1 MSIKGISLNRS
12 ELPTVFMETGF
23 LWSIFFAAG
32 GPVLR
37 YFGWL
42 IFLLAFLWSFFLNSN
57 QKVPSLGKLNVL
69 SLVLFFGWGVV
80 TCLIGAD
87 DIYLF
92 IKGFTLPLEF
102 VFGVWIASRVLTDAR
117 KLFRF
122 KFVMVIAVIAAA
134 CWTVVEIFLQGTF
147 DGPFSNINTLG
158 LYSAIVTPPILAIAF
173 SCSSNRLFSMFSWI
187 SFAGGVFMLI
197 LSFSTSAWLSG
208 SIALMIVL
216 SCGIKHINRGACL
229 RLMAGILVLFSLFV
243 VVISAGG
250 AGNLERSWNREIRQI
265 FSLSSKGS
273 IEDFTNHRSVI
284 WQGTWKMIKM
294 KPVTGWGWHM
304 LRHRYKEFNPDLVK
318 KIGIPLEA
326 HNMYLEILFNGGFLN
341 LFLLLW
347 IWLLSMKG
355 LWRYRTKDPF
365 ALGMFA
371 TLAGLLVFS
380 MAGNVFASRDI
391 ACVVWAIIGFGLI
404 VPRFDPEPVYS
415 DDYLFNGG

>member
-1 MSIKGISLNRS
+1 MA
-12 ELPTVFMETGF
+12 P
-23 LWSIFFAAG
+23 W
-32 GPVLR
+32 GPILR

-42 IFLLAFLWSFFLNSN
+42 LFLVGYSSSILRGEQKKQLIFERKHIIILTLFLAWGGINSFLGCS
-57 QKVPSLGKLNVL
+57 SL
-69 SLVLFFGWGVV
+69 
-80 TCLIGAD
+80 
-87 DIYLF
+87 YLF
-92 IKGFTLPLEF
+92 GKGFSIPLEF
-102 VFGVWIASRVLTDAR
+102 VFGIWASSKVLIEVKNRDIWKKVIVGSVLTAT
-117 KLFRF
+117 
-122 KFVMVIAVIAAA
+122 I
-134 CWTVVEIFLQGTF
+134 WTMSEIIFQGSL

-158 LYSAIVTPPILAIAF
+158 LYSCIITPLVFSIAL
-173 SCSSNRLFSMFSWI
+173 SCRNDRLFSIFSWF

-208 SIALMIVL
+208 SIALLIVL
-216 SCGIKHINRGACL
+216 FCGIKHISRGAWL
-229 RLMAGILVLFSLFV
+229 RLMAGGLVVLSLFV

-250 AGNLERSWNREIRQI
+250 SGNLERSWNREIRQI

-326 HNMYLEILFNGGFLN
+326 HNMYLEILFNGGFPSF
-341 LFLLLW
+341 FLLFW
-347 IWLLSMKG
+347 IWLSSMKG

-391 ACVVWAIIGFGLI
+391 ACIVWAIIGFGLI
-404 VPRFDPEPVYS
+404 VPRLDFEPV
-415 DDYLFNGG
+415 

>member
-1 MSIKGISLNRS
+1 MSIKRISLNRS
-12 ELPTVFMETGF
+12 ELPTVLMETGF

-42 IFLLAFLWSFFLNSN
+42 IFLIAFLWSFFTSSKE
-57 QKVPSLGKLNVL
+57 QVPSLEKLNVL
-69 SLVLFFGWGVV
+69 SLVLFFGWGVA

-87 DIYLF
+87 DTYLF

-102 VFGVWIASRVLTDAR
+102 VFGVWVASRVLTDTR

-122 KFVMVIAVIAAA
+122 KLAMVIAVIAAT

-158 LYSAIVTPPILAIAF
+158 LYSAIVTPPVLAIAL
-173 SCSSNRLFSMFSWI
+173 SCRNNRLFSIFSWF

-208 SIALMIVL
+208 TVALLIVL
-216 SCGIKHINRGACL
+216 FGGMKHISRGAWL
-229 RLMAGILVLFSLFV
+229 RLMAGCLVVLSLFV

-284 WQGTWKMIKM
+284 WQGTWKMIRM

-304 LRHRYKEFNPDLVK
+304 FRHRYKEFNPDLVK

-326 HNMYLEILFNGGFLN
+326 HNMYLEILFNGGFPN

-347 IWLLSMKG
+347 IWGLSMKG

-391 ACVVWAIIGFGLI
+391 ACIVWGIIGFGLI
-404 VPRFDPEPVYS
+404 APRLVAEPA
-415 DDYLFNGG
+415 